1 MKNKTKWVF
10 WGFFS
15 LDYKA
20 MGTYL
25 EEMAEKGWMLKEVRR
40 YIAKFKAIEPQK
52 IKFYV
57 DVFKEG
63 GPLTP
68 EKTEESEEYRKLCQE
83 SGWIFITSQDYLQFF
98 YAYRDSEP
106 VPIQTDEEIEQKI
119 VEHTLL
125 RNELRGILI
134 FAIIAVFILVRNI
147 PIRYT
152 NLLSFTGVT
161 STFLFPILCTFTA
174 IPAVYSIIR
183 MIKDRRN
190 IINGLSVTKPTL
202 KSAQRRIIAF
212 YGPTY
217 IIVLFCVL
225 SFIADAFFKPDIVV
239 FAVLGPGVGAIIG
252 IGSRYYI
259 KKKATK
265 KEDGILVIVF
275 AVILAIIFINT
286 IGPFIMERS
295 EDIYKV
301 DSTPEGYPIITL
313 KEITKESSEG
323 SVNREFKP
331 GKSPIVPKHY
341 TFRESENINGNE
353 KSMSIKYYKTIN
365 SYFAEV
371 IFNGITE
378 RLEKGMK
385 WRGMTIFTKNIIT
398 DDEMKNLWDVD
409 NMALTE
415 ERDEIIIQKGNIV
428 LHLDN
433 FSGVMDFNDKH
444 TRELIISRFFSDSSL
459 EN

>member
-1 MKNKTKWVF
+1 MKHKTKWVF
-10 WGFFS
+10 WGFFA

-25 EEMAEKGWMLKEVRR
+25 DEMAEKGWMLEKVGK
-40 YIAKFKAIEPQK
+40 YLAKFKAIEPQK
-52 IKFYV
+52 LKFYV

-68 EKTEESEEYRKLCQE
+68 EKTEESESYRKLCQE
-83 SGWIFITSQDYLQFF
+83 SGWVFITSHDYLQFF
-98 YAYRDSEP
+98 YADGDSEP
-106 VPIQTDEEIEQKI
+106 VPIQTDEEIEQQI

-134 FAIIAVFILVRNI
+134 FSLIAAFVLIRNI
-147 PIRYT
+147 PLRYG

-161 STFLFPILCTFTA
+161 STFLFPILCTFTT
-174 IPAVYSIIR
+174 IPAVYSIIW
-183 MIKDRRN
+183 MIKVRRN
-190 IINGLSVTKPTL
+190 IKKGIPIAKPSL
-202 KSAQRRIIAF
+202 KSARRRIIAF
-212 YGPTY
+212 YGSTW
-217 IIVLFCVL
+217 IIALIFIL
-225 SFIADAFFKPDIVV
+225 SSIADAFFKPDIILM
-239 FAVLGPGVGAIIG
+239 AMLGPVVGITIGSSIRYLVKKNKITKVDVLNYTVVAII
-252 IGSRYYI
+252 
-259 KKKATK
+259 
-265 KEDGILVIVF
+265 IV
-275 AVILAIIFINT
+275 IIFIQIVVRT
-286 IGPFIMERS
+286 IFEWS
-295 EDIYKV
+295 EDIYSV
-301 DSTPEGYPIITL
+301 DTIPEGYPIITL
-313 KEITKESSEG
+313 KEITKSSDG
-323 SVNREFKP
+323 SVSREFKP

-341 TFRESENINGNE
+341 TFWESENINGNK
-353 KSMSIKYYKTIN
+353 KSINIKYYKSIN

-433 FSGVMDFNDKH
+433 FSGVMDFNDRQ
-444 TRELIISRFFSDSSL
+444 TRELIISRFFSDS
-459 EN
+459 

>member
-10 WGFFS
+10 WGFFH
-15 LDYKA
+15 
-20 MGTYL
+20 
-25 EEMAEKGWMLKEVRR
+25 
-40 YIAKFKAIEPQK
+40 
-52 IKFYV
+52 
-57 DVFKEG
+57 
-63 GPLTP
+63 
-68 EKTEESEEYRKLCQE
+68 
-83 SGWIFITSQDYLQFF
+83 FF
-98 YAYRDSEP
+98 YADGDSEP
-106 VPIQTDEEIEQKI
+106 VPIQTDEALEQKI

-134 FAIIAVFILVRNI
+134 FSLIAAYVFIKNS
-147 PIRYT
+147 PIRYSS
-152 NLLSFTGVT
+152 LLSFTGVT
-161 STFLFPILCTFTA
+161 STFLFPILYIFTA
-174 IPAVYSIIR
+174 GTAAYSIIR
-183 MIKDRRN
+183 ILKARSNIKK
-190 IINGLSVTKPTL
+190 GLPIEKPTM
-202 KSAQRRIIAF
+202 KSARRHIIIL
-212 YGPTY
+212 YGSTW
-217 IIVLFCVL
+217 IILLLLLL
-225 SFIADAFFKPDIVV
+225 SFIADAFFVPDIVV
-239 FAVLGPGVGAIIG
+239 FALLGPGVGAIIG

-265 KEDGILVIVF
+265 KEDGLLVIVF
-275 AVILAIIFINT
+275 AVIIAIIFIHT
-286 IGPFIMERS
+286 IGPFIMEGL
-295 EDIYKV
+295 EDIHKV

-313 KEITKESSEG
+313 KEITKESGEG
-323 SVNREFKP
+323 SISREFKP